1 MTEMVTTRGQGC
13 DRSLVRSRD
22 FRSRHKIFVS
32 QLDFK
37 GLCRDKVFYV
47 VIKFWPRPK
56 GLLSP
61 QNICMSRRSFPG
73 QEFSIAT

>member
-1 MTEMVTTRGQGC
+1 MTEMVTTRDQGC

-22 FRSRHKIFVS
+22 FRLRHKNFLS
-32 QLDFK
+32 RLDFM
-37 GLCRDKVFYV
+37 GLCRDIVFYV
-47 VIKFWPRPK
+47 VTKFWPRPK